1 MPDCDIVVI
10 GGGIAGLVCSAFL
23 AREGRDVTLLE
34 QNHQVG
40 GNMSG
45 FRRRGYYFDG
55 GDQSFESLGIVFPIL
70 DALGVYSAQD
80 WVKVRYRMVSDDFDF
95 FIDSVDGVR
104 EALQGAFPEEPG
116 LSPLFREISEV
127 SAFLDAVGDAHRLP
141 VINEFS
147 LPRLLSMAPWLPRLF
162 KWTRFRYRQKV
173 CSFIENPALR
183 HWLTEVG
190 YYRMPYLFF
199 AGFWHIWAQDYWYPV
214 GGMQAL
220 LDKIA
225 AKILVAGGS
234 IRTKTLVT
242 SVRPLRDGSA
252 EIKTADG
259 GTLSAGR
266 VVYAG
271 DYRRF
276 YEEILP
282 QESVGVLR
290 RRKIVKAKLTEAILT
305 VFLGLDLP
313 PDELNARLA
322 AEHVFYFPNYEAIF
336 PDEGSPRDIHSRMWV
351 ALNSFGN
358 PLGTTAPPGH
368 TTMTLQT
375 YSSAGWQDY
384 WHNGGYGVPRSPDYE
399 PFKNVVGRELVK
411 TAEKVMPDLGDRISY
426 YEVGTPLSLE
436 RYTRNSEGSTGG
448 WCYQDTVSPLF
459 RRRSLNM
466 IRTPFKN
473 VYTAGHYSVWPG
485 GVISAALSG
494 RLVANIVAGRRPLA
508 PLSVATT
515 DKPGG
520 VS

>member
-1 MPDCDIVVI
+1 MPDCDIVVV
-10 GGGIAGLVCSAFL
+10 GGGIGGLVCSAFL

-70 DALGVYSAQD
+70 EALGVYSSQD
-80 WVKVRYRMVSDDFDF
+80 WIKVRYRMISDDFDF

-104 EALQGAFPEEPG
+104 DALQEAFPEERG
-116 LSPLFREISEV
+116 LAPLFREISEV
-127 SAFLDAVGDAHRLP
+127 SSFLDAAGDAHRLP

-147 LPRLLSMAPWLPRLF
+147 LPRLLSMAPWITRLS
-162 KWTRFRYRQKV
+162 KWVRFRYRQKA
-173 CSFIENPALR
+173 CALIENPSLR

-199 AGFWHIWAQDYWYPV
+199 AGFWHIWAKDYWYPV

-225 AKILVAGGS
+225 ERIVDAGGV

-242 SVRPLRDGSA
+242 SVTPLRDGSL
-252 EIKTADG
+252 EVKTADG
-259 GTLSAGR
+259 TTLSAGK
-266 VVYAG
+266 VIYAG

-282 QESVGVLR
+282 QEDTKVR
-290 RRKIVKAKLTEAILT
+290 RHRSIVEAKLTEAILT

-313 PDELNARLA
+313 PEELSARLS

-336 PDEGSPRDIHSRMWV
+336 PDENSPRDIHSRMWV

-358 PLGTTAPPGH
+358 SSGKTAPPGH
-368 TTMTLQT
+368 STMTLQT
-375 YSSAGWQDY
+375 YSSAAWQNY
-384 WHNGGYGVPRSPDYE
+384 WHNAGYGVPRTPEYE
-399 PFKNVVGRELVK
+399 PFKNAVGRELVQ
-411 TAEKVMPDLGDRISY
+411 TAEKVMPGLGERISY

-459 RRRSLNM
+459 RKRTLNM

-473 VYTAGHYSVWPG
+473 VYTAGHYSLWPG

-508 PLSVATT
+508 PLRGS
-515 DKPGG
+515 
-520 VS
+520 